1 MTVHLRPNPHRRRT
15 LQPGQVAELRV
26 INRDGSGETAIY
38 EAGEVIEAPNW
49 TLDGKWLVFNG
60 DGRLW
65 KIAPDG
71 SEGPIRIDTAPI
83 EDLNNDHCLAPDS
96 ETVYVSANDGHIYAA
111 ALNGGKPRKITND
124 QDPSRRFR
132 HYLHGVSPD
141 GKTLAYVG
149 LEFDRD
155 DKVITRIYTIP
166 AAGGPDTMIHDAGCP
181 VDGPE
186 YSPDG
191 EWIWFNSEAAASKPG
206 HAQVFRMRTDG
217 SKVQQIT
224 FDDRV
229 NWFPHFSPDGSHIFF
244 ISYPLGTLGHPPDKD
259 VKLRMMDA
267 DGGNQRDL
275 TAFFGGQGTINVN
288 SWSPD
293 SQRLAYVAYPMRK

>member
-1 MTVHLRPNPHRRRT
+1 MASHLRPNPHRRRS
-15 LQPGQVAELRV
+15 LQSGQVAELRV
-26 INRDGSGETAIY
+26 INRDGSGETTIY

-83 EDLNNDHCLAPDS
+83 EDLNNDHCLAPDGES
-96 ETVYVSANDGHIYAA
+96 VYVSANDGHIYAA
-111 ALNGGKPRKITND
+111 SLSGGTPRRITND
-124 QDPSRRFR
+124 QDPARRFR

-141 GKTLAYVG
+141 GTTLAYVG
-149 LEFDRD
+149 LEFGAD
-155 DKVITRIYTIP
+155 DKVITKIYTIP
-166 AAGGPDTMIHDAGCP
+166 TAGGADLMIHDAGCP

-191 EWIWFNSEAAASKPG
+191 DWIWFNSEAAASEPG
-206 HAQVFRMRTDG
+206 HAQVFRMRADG
-217 SKVQQIT
+217 SEVEQIT
-224 FDDRV
+224 LDDRV
-229 NWFPHFSPDGSHIFF
+229 NWFPHFSPDGTHIVF

-275 TAFFGGQGTINVN
+275 TSFFGGQGTINVN

-293 SQRLAYVAYPMRK
+293 SQKLAYVAYPMRD